1 MMRRIAKG
9 MWVAGVVVL
18 VVAAAWVPL
27 VTPMLKKFPN
37 DLNVTVHFT
46 GTFST
51 HMDAATGMPLA
62 TPAVETMTVDRAL
75 KALPKQSG
83 AHTTLVQ
90 ETITLKTPTR
100 TIEQKNVYAI
110 DRRSMKGVKSAQ
122 AYSLAPQNVVDR
134 TGAYTLTLPMGF
146 NTGTS
151 FPIWKTESSSTYPL
165 TATSPLRSTIDGL
178 KVVNLTGILNET
190 QVAPL
195 ELQALVAQGMP
206 TTMSS
211 KVAEATVGVFGGD
224 VSGTMA
230 ALLPSLTDT
239 ERQTV
244 QEALITDLPLKY
256 FTYSSGDASAE
267 QKTGQIVKLSGI
279 TDGITVQPDVS
290 SLAPVL
296 DVLKNHVD
304 VTGVPSLITAMTTLA
319 QMKPQVVYEMKYDQ
333 TPASISSMAKDAKS
347 MARQIDLVDRDVPLG
362 LMSLSALLLIGALL
376 VSRRRPPAPEVAA
389 EQTPAE
395 PMRHAA

>member
-1 MMRRIAKG
+1 
-9 MWVAGVVVL
+9 
-18 VVAAAWVPL
+18 
-27 VTPMLKKFPN
+27 
-37 DLNVTVHFT
+37 
-46 GTFST
+46 
-51 HMDAATGMPLA
+51 
-62 TPAVETMTVDRAL
+62 
-75 KALPKQSG
+75 
-83 AHTTLVQ
+83 
-90 ETITLKTPTR
+90 
-100 TIEQKNVYAI
+100 
-110 DRRSMKGVKSAQ
+110 
-122 AYSLAPQNVVDR
+122 
-134 TGAYTLTLPMGF
+134 
-146 NTGTS
+146 
-151 FPIWKTESSSTYPL
+151 
-165 TATSPLRSTIDGL
+165 L
-178 KVVNLTGILNET
+178 KVVNLTGILNES

-230 ALLPSLTDT
+230 ALLPSLTAT

-333 TPASISSMAKDAKS
+333 TPASISSMVKDAKS

-376 VSRRRPPAPEVAA
+376 VSLRRPPAPEVAA
-389 EQTPAE
+389 EQAPAE